1 MEVNGVHAIY
11 FSPALSTKKIVKAV
25 AEGISPHIVTYD
37 ITQGVGKTVFLDNS
51 IVVIGVPAYYGR
63 VPSLAKEHLSQF
75 KANGTPAILVCVY
88 GNREFEDTL
97 LELQQICTES
107 GFKVISAG
115 AFVARHS
122 IFTNVAEGRP
132 DTADLEAARE
142 FGKQSLKYR
151 YTNNLHLPGN
161 IPYRAIGAIPFV
173 PTGGRQCDKC
183 GVCVKACPTNA
194 IADDT
199 PKKTDKS
206 KCISCGRCIELC
218 PQKTRKYRSLI
229 YHIAK
234 RKFTKAH
241 NGRKEISLFFP
252 L

>member
-1 MEVNGVHAIY
+1 MEAKGVHAIY

-25 AEGISPHIVTYD
+25 AAGISENVRTYD
-37 ITQGVGKTVFLDNS
+37 ITQGAKNIAFLENS
-51 IVVIGVPAYYGR
+51 IAVIGVPVYYGR
-63 VPSLAKEHLSQF
+63 VPSLAKEYLSQI

-88 GNREFEDTL
+88 GNREFEDSL
-97 LELQQICTES
+97 LELKNICIES

-115 AFVARHS
+115 AFIARHS

-132 DTADLEAARE
+132 DSADLEAARN
-142 FGKQSLKYR
+142 FGRESLKYKDKD
-151 YTNNLHLPGN
+151 NLILPGN
-161 IPYRAIGAIPFV
+161 IPYRPLGSIPFV
-173 PTGGRQCDKC
+173 PTGGWRCDNC
-183 GVCVKACPTNA
+183 GVCVKSCPTNA
-194 IADDT
+194 IDENK

-229 YHIAK
+229 YFIAK
-234 RKFTKAH
+234 KKFTKS
-241 NGRKEISLFFP
+241 NSGRKENKLFLP